1 MAHRHYGL
9 REKKPPATDGGKTL
23 PRRGHTSFQWDRG
36 ALGVDARRRALTHS
50 PRPPRPPTCCS
61 LNSWPCRSWRVARVI
76 AKKLWR
82 VICCAYLPLKTS
94 TAST

>member
-36 ALGVDARRRALTHS
+36 SPGPLMRADA
-50 PRPPRPPTCCS
+50 P
-61 LNSWPCRSWRVARVI
+61 
-76 AKKLWR
+76 
-82 VICCAYLPLKTS
+82 
-94 TAST
+94 